1 MDASI
6 ISTIQ
11 SATPPKRSLAGGNTP
26 GASATNTAALKA
38 AEEFEAVFMTT
49 LLEGMFKG
57 VKTDGPFGGGHS
69 EQMYR
74 SLMLGE
80 YAKDIAASGGLGIA
94 DHVYREILA
103 VQEMSQQ

>member
-6 ISTIQ
+6 ISAIQ
-11 SATPPKRSLAGGNTP
+11 SATPPKRSLAGGNAP